1 MSIPT
6 SKTSLSSATSS
17 DTTQQDIVMYSTGW
31 CSDCRRAKRVF
42 AALNVPYREVDIEED
57 EESAQLVMRL
67 NRGAQSVPTIVFPD
81 GAVLVEPSNA
91 VLEAKL
97 AEYGAKDDDA

>member
-57 EESAQLVMRL
+57 EESAELVTRI

-81 GAVLVEPSNA
+81 GSVLVEPSNT